1 MSVFELSALPKLRRI
16 GLVRVNQ
23 LTDEAIYALAERHA
37 TLERIHLSYCD
48 QISVMAIHF
57 LLLKLHKLTHLS
69 LTGVPAFQQP
79 ELQQFCREPPK
90 VSFFHTW
97 SFFMLIAAQDF
108 NTPQRQA
115 FCVFS
120 CKGVSQLRTYLTELF
135 DRITEMNNT
144 DDTEYE
150 EDDFD
155 AEAYQEDDTPEPEF
169 LGETRDVGGY
179 PRQDI
184 LINPTMITPR
194 GFRIGPTAPGLQVP
208 SHEFTFQLD
217 QPTGATASHT
227 DTRDGRQMGDI
238 SPSTNLHGAA
248 SRLNAQITASTPTLQ
263 HRLLHGHPQLIRSVA
278 DVLPVVESPISP
290 PPSDVASNYS
300 IGTNN
305 SNGAGFFRVYHER
318 PTMSVSPQGYGALT
332 PDLNYAEI
340 GHGRG
345 AQSGPTDTG
354 PTVRSSFVQGST
366 GMQHNLNPDR
376 TPRQPTI
383 APPHVTQE
391 THRNSS
397 QGSSE
402 SEGFTDRNVRH
413 NSSVAADKSWSY
425 HEPILTSPTSRDLQ
439 ASVQSALGV
448 ERRGR
453 REQPESVQNAERR
466 ARSVKRSI
474 RDTFHAAEHYASS
487 LLFGRNSEDTQIE
500 GSNSGSFMASG
511 SRSHPS

>member
-1 MSVFELSALPKLRRI
+1 
-16 GLVRVNQ
+16 
-23 LTDEAIYALAERHA
+23 
-37 TLERIHLSYCD
+37 
-48 QISVMAIHF
+48 
-57 LLLKLHKLTHLS
+57 
-69 LTGVPAFQQP
+69 
-79 ELQQFCREPPK
+79 
-90 VSFFHTW
+90 
-97 SFFMLIAAQDF
+97 MLITMQDF

-169 LGETRDVGGY
+169 FGETRGVGGY
-179 PRQDI
+179 PRQNI
-184 LINPTMITPR
+184 LINPTMTTPR
-194 GFRIGPTAPGLQVP
+194 GSRIGPSAPALQLP
-208 SHEFTFQLD
+208 SQEFTFQLD
-217 QPTGATASHT
+217 QPTGATTSRTGA
-227 DTRDGRQMGDI
+227 RDGRQMGEI
-238 SPSTNLHGAA
+238 SPSTNLHGGT
-248 SRLNAQITASTPTLQ
+248 SRLNAQINASTPTLQ
-263 HRLLHGHPQLIRSVA
+263 PRLLNGHPQLIRSVA

-290 PPSDVASNYS
+290 PPSDVASNHS

-305 SNGAGFFRVYHER
+305 SNGAGFFRVYNER
-318 PTMSVSPQGYGALT
+318 PTTSVSPQGYGALT

-345 AQSGPTDTG
+345 AQPGSTDTG
-354 PTVRSSFVQGST
+354 PTVRGSFVQGST

-383 APPHVTQE
+383 APLHVPQE

-397 QGSSE
+397 QGTSE
-402 SEGFTDRNVRH
+402 SEVFTDRNVRP
-413 NSSVAADKSWSY
+413 NSSVATDKSWSY
-425 HEPILTSPTSRDLQ
+425 HEPSLTPPTTRELQ

-453 REQPESVQNAERR
+453 REQSESTQNAERR

-474 RDTFHAAEHYASS
+474 RNTLQAAEHYASS
-487 LLFGRNSEDTQIE
+487 LLFGRNSEDTQVE
-500 GSNSGSFMASG
+500 GSNPGSGMASG

>member
-1 MSVFELSALPKLRRI
+1 
-16 GLVRVNQ
+16 
-23 LTDEAIYALAERHA
+23 
-37 TLERIHLSYCD
+37 
-48 QISVMAIHF
+48 
-57 LLLKLHKLTHLS
+57 
-69 LTGVPAFQQP
+69 
-79 ELQQFCREPPK
+79 
-90 VSFFHTW
+90 
-97 SFFMLIAAQDF
+97 MLIAMQD
-108 NTPQRQA
+108 

-169 LGETRDVGGY
+169 FGETRGVEGY
-179 PRQDI
+179 PRQNI
-184 LINPTMITPR
+184 LINPIMTTPR
-194 GFRIGPTAPGLQVP
+194 GGSRFGPSAPGLQQP

-217 QPTGATASHT
+217 QPTGASTSPVDA
-227 DTRDGRQMGDI
+227 RDGRQMGEI
-238 SPSTNLHGAA
+238 SSLTNLHGAT

-263 HRLLHGHPQLIRSVA
+263 PRLLHGHPQHIRSVA

-290 PPSDVASNYS
+290 PPSDVASNHS
-300 IGTNN
+300 IRTNN

-318 PTMSVSPQGYGALT
+318 PAMSVSPQGYGALT

-345 AQSGPTDTG
+345 AQPGPTDTG
-354 PTVRSSFVQGST
+354 PTARGSFVRSST

-383 APPHVTQE
+383 VPPHVTQE
-391 THRNSS
+391 AHPNST

-402 SEGFTDRNVRH
+402 PEEFTDRTVRH
-413 NSSVAADKSWSY
+413 NISVAADKSWSY
-425 HEPILTSPTSRDLQ
+425 HEPSLTSPTTRELQ

-453 REQPESVQNAERR
+453 REQPESTQNAERR

-474 RDTFHAAEHYASS
+474 RNTFHAAEHYASS
-487 LLFGRNSEDTQIE
+487 LLFGRNSEDTQVE
-500 GSNSGSFMASG
+500 GSNSGSGMASG

>member
-1 MSVFELSALPKLRRI
+1 M
-16 GLVRVNQ
+16 
-23 LTDEAIYALAERHA
+23 
-37 TLERIHLSYCD
+37 
-48 QISVMAIHF
+48 
-57 LLLKLHKLTHLS
+57 
-69 LTGVPAFQQP
+69 
-79 ELQQFCREPPK
+79 
-90 VSFFHTW
+90 
-97 SFFMLIAAQDF
+97 QDF

-155 AEAYQEDDTPEPEF
+155 GETYQKDDTPEPEF
-169 LGETRDVGGY
+169 VGEARGVEGY
-179 PRQDI
+179 PRQNI
-184 LINPTMITPR
+184 LINPIMTTPR
-194 GFRIGPTAPGLQVP
+194 GGSRTGPSAPVLQQP
-208 SHEFTFQLD
+208 SHEFAFQLD
-217 QPTGATASHT
+217 RPTRATTFPA
-227 DTRDGRQMGDI
+227 DTRDSRHLGEI
-238 SPSTNLHGAA
+238 SPSTNLHGAT
-248 SRLNAQITASTPTLQ
+248 SRLNAQITASAPTL
-263 HRLLHGHPQLIRSVA
+263 RLPRGHTQLIRSVA

-290 PPSDVASNYS
+290 PPSDVASNHS

-318 PTMSVSPQGYGALT
+318 PAMSVSPRGYGALT

-345 AQSGPTDTG
+345 AQPGPSDIG
-354 PTVRSSFVQGST
+354 PTVRGSVVRPGT
-366 GMQHNLNPDR
+366 RMQHNSNHDR

-383 APPHVTQE
+383 VPPNITQE
-391 THRNSS
+391 TSHPSSS

-402 SEGFTDRNVRH
+402 SEDFTDRNVRQ
-413 NSSVAADKSWSY
+413 VAADKTRSY
-425 HEPILTSPTSRDLQ
+425 HEPTNRELH

-453 REQPESVQNAERR
+453 REQPESPQNAERR

-474 RDTFHAAEHYASS
+474 RNTFHAAEHYASS
-487 LLFGRNSEDTQIE
+487 LLFGRNSEDTQVE
-500 GSNSGSFMASG
+500 GSGMGSG
-511 SRSHPS
+511 SRSHTES

>member
-1 MSVFELSALPKLRRI
+1 MFELSALPKLRRI

-500 GSNSGSFMASG
+500 GSNPGSFMASG

>member
-1 MSVFELSALPKLRRI
+1 
-16 GLVRVNQ
+16 
-23 LTDEAIYALAERHA
+23 
-37 TLERIHLSYCD
+37 
-48 QISVMAIHF
+48 
-57 LLLKLHKLTHLS
+57 
-69 LTGVPAFQQP
+69 
-79 ELQQFCREPPK
+79 
-90 VSFFHTW
+90 
-97 SFFMLIAAQDF
+97 MLIAMQDF

-155 AEAYQEDDTPEPEF
+155 AEAFQEDDTPEPELF
-169 LGETRDVGGY
+169 GETRGVEVY
-179 PRQDI
+179 PRQN
-184 LINPTMITPR
+184 LLVNPTMTTPR
-194 GFRIGPTAPGLQVP
+194 GGSRIGPIAPALQQP

-217 QPTGATASHT
+217 QPTGATISPT
-227 DTRDGRQMGDI
+227 DARDGRQMGDI
-238 SPSTNLHGAA
+238 SPSTNLHGGT
-248 SRLNAQITASTPTLQ
+248 SRLNAQISASTPTLQ
-263 HRLLHGHPQLIRSVA
+263 PRLLHGHTQPIRSVA

-290 PPSDVASNYS
+290 PPSDAASNHS

-345 AQSGPTDTG
+345 AQPGPTG
-354 PTVRSSFVQGST
+354 PTVQGFSVRGST

-383 APPHVTQE
+383 APPYVTQE
-391 THRNSS
+391 IHPNSS

-402 SEGFTDRNVRH
+402 SEEFTDRNVRH
-413 NSSVAADKSWSY
+413 NISVAADKNWSY
-425 HEPILTSPTSRDLQ
+425 HEPSLTSPTTRELQ

-453 REQPESVQNAERR
+453 REQPELTENAERR

-474 RDTFHAAEHYASS
+474 RNTFHAAEHYASS
-487 LLFGRNSEDTQIE
+487 LLFGRNSEDTQVE
-500 GSNSGSFMASG
+500 GSNPGSGMASG